1 LTSLPLQASL
11 SQMRCVVLALSFAA
25 ASAFVP
31 PATLRVE
38 RSAVSASDVSMM
50 AGKASKPKPL
60 SPGSNYPTTSNIQT
74 QKSGFGNFLQ
84 KFQKVRAGRRRFS
97 SHRLA

>member
-1 LTSLPLQASL
+1 MCALY
-11 SQMRCVVLALSFAA
+11 MRSPPPHGLAA
-25 ASAFVP
+25 ASCPCVTATRGADVP
-31 PATLRVE
+31 RPLCVQ
-38 RSAVSASDVSMM
+38 
-50 AGKASKPKPL
+50 ASKPKPL